1 MIYCVLVLGGG
12 AYKVMSYF
20 KVIGI
25 DKAKA
30 DRCGAYTIVCSYAGY
45 NNVRLALARF
55 AFVLRIQKLE
65 EQEDYIIMMKER
77 KNSKWLHI
85 DSHIIT
91 PFLTWQGT

>member
-1 MIYCVLVLGGG
+1 MWRLHNRVFICRIQQCPTRFG
-12 AYKVMSYF
+12 A
-20 KVIGI
+20 
-25 DKAKA
+25 
-30 DRCGAYTIVCSYAGY
+30 
-45 NNVRLALARF
+45 F